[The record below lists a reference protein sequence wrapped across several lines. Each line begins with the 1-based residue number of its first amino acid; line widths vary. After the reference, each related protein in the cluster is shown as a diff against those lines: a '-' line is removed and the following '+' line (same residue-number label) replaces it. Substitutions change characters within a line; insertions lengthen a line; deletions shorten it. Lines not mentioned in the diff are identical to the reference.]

1 MTTQSSGELYASYKT
16 KMQQIADIR
25 NAIAVLGWDQETYL
39 PEKGAAFRGQQIT
52 TLSSMAHELFTEDKL
67 GELLTTLHARQD
79 MDIIA
84 TKNIALSLEDY
95 EKNKK
100 YPASFV
106 AELSTTTNECY
117 HAWIKARKANDYRIF
132 EPVLAK
138 MVALKK
144 QEADILGYNGHP
156 YNALLNE
163 YEKGA
168 NTSMLDTIFADVK
181 AALAPLL
188 KHIESKPQVNKDF
201 LHLHYDR
208 HAQWAFGIEILKAM
222 GYDMNAG
229 RQDISEHPFTT
240 SFNPQDVRV
249 TTRID
254 EKDFGNM
261 TWSCIHEGGHALY
274 EQGLPVDGY
283 GLPSG
288 EAASLGIHES
298 QSRLWEN
305 NVGRSLPFW
314 QHHYTALQAR
324 FPDNL
329 QKVSLDD
336 FYKAINQVRPSLIR
350 TEADELTYHFHVM
363 IRYEIEKGLLDG
375 TYSTKD
381 LNEVWNKY
389 YKEYLHVDV
398 PDDNQ
403 GVLQDI
409 HWSHGSFGYFPT
421 YSLGSLYAA
430 QFFIA
435 AQKQIPGLIEQ
446 ITKGDYKQLLTW
458 LRDEIHHHGRY
469 YTSNELCAKVT
480 GEPLA
485 FKYFLDYATE
495 KYHHIYNV

>member
-1 MTTQSSGELYASYKT
+1 
-16 KMQQIADIR
+16 
-25 NAIAVLGWDQETYL
+25 
-39 PEKGAAFRGQQIT
+39 
-52 TLSSMAHELFTEDKL
+52 
-67 GELLTTLHARQD
+67 
-79 MDIIA
+79 
-84 TKNIALSLEDY
+84 
-95 EKNKK
+95 
-100 YPASFV
+100 
-106 AELSTTTNECY
+106 
-117 HAWIKARKANDYRIF
+117 
-132 EPVLAK
+132 
-138 MVALKK
+138 
-144 QEADILGYNGHP
+144 
-156 YNALLNE
+156 
-163 YEKGA
+163 
-168 NTSMLDTIFADVK
+168 MLDTIFADVK
-181 AALAPLL
+181 SALAPLL
-188 KHIESKPQVNKDF
+188 KNIASKPQVNKDF
-201 LHLHYDR
+201 LHLHYER
-208 HAQWAFGIEILKAM
+208 NAQWEFGIELLKAM

-254 EKDFGNM
+254 ERDFGNM

-274 EQGLPVDGY
+274 EQGLPVSEY
-283 GLPSG
+283 GLPCG

-314 QHHYTALQAR
+314 QHHYAALQAR

-329 QKVSLDD
+329 QNVSLED
-336 FYKAINQVRPSLIR
+336 FYKAINQVQPSLIR

-381 LNEVWNKY
+381 LNEIWNKY
-389 YKEYLHVDV
+389 YREYLHVEV
-398 PDDNQ
+398 PNDNQ

-430 QFFIA
+430 QFFTA
-435 AQKQIPGLIEQ
+435 AKQQIPGLIEQ
-446 ITKGDYKQLLTW
+446 ITKGDYKELLNW